1 MSRQMRGLGRVFKRR
16 GSRFF
21 WLEYFHAGRRFRE
34 SSESESEQVAMKLL
48 KKRLAET
55 GQGKVVGPAEEK
67 VRFEDLADAVLNEY
81 RLKGY
86 RSIEAAGIHIRKLRT
101 RFGDRL
107 ATTKDSIPVHKGDR
121 AIDITPDRI
130 QAFMLARQTE
140 GASNATINRET
151 SVLRHAF
158 NLMVKAGRLSRV
170 PHIPKLDEAPPRQGF
185 VEPDDFHLLH
195 EALPNHLKDPVRFLY
210 LTAWRK
216 NEMASLEWRDVE
228 FDRRGS
234 DLVPRAIRL
243 RAENSKNKEAR
254 RPLVLAGEL
263 FNLISRALHNRRLDC
278 PFVFHDNGQ
287 PVGDFRKAW
296 ANASRESGVSVLVHD
311 LRRSGVRNMVRS
323 NIPERVAMAISG
335 HKTRSVFDRYNIVSE
350 ADMEQ
355 AIAKVSTYVADRAAR
370 RKPTST
376 GHAA

>member
-1 MSRQMRGLGRVFKRR
+1 
-16 GSRFF
+16 
-21 WLEYFHAGRRFRE
+21 
-34 SSESESEQVAMKLL
+34 
-48 KKRLAET
+48 
-55 GQGKVVGPAEEK
+55 
-67 VRFEDLADAVLNEY
+67 
-81 RLKGY
+81 
-86 RSIEAAGIHIRKLRT
+86 
-101 RFGDRL
+101 
-107 ATTKDSIPVHKGDR
+107 
-121 AIDITPDRI
+121 
-130 QAFMLARQTE
+130 
-140 GASNATINRET
+140 
-151 SVLRHAF
+151 
-158 NLMVKAGRLSRV
+158 
-170 PHIPKLDEAPPRQGF
+170 
-185 VEPDDFHLLH
+185 
-195 EALPNHLKDPVRFLY
+195 
-210 LTAWRK
+210 
-216 NEMASLEWRDVE
+216 MASLEWRDVE

-287 PVGDFRKAW
+287 PIGDFRKAW
-296 ANASRESGVSVLVHD
+296 ANASRESGVSGLVHD

-355 AIAKVSTYVADRAAR
+355 AIAKVSTYVADRDAR